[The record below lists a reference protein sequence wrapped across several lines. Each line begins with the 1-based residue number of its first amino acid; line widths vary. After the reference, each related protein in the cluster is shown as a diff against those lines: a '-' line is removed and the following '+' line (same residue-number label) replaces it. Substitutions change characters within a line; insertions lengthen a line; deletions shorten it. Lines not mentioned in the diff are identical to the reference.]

1 MYFCLA
7 SGSGTGYLPV
17 KQPAQKPRR
26 GENHESEIDDGA
38 WRQGRYDG
46 DLLGRAGDHARRL
59 LVERRNQHA
68 LSEPEAVVGIH
79 DLRIGIRHARAARR
93 AAPAVEPVHH
103 QLVRRV
109 AMERLK
115 PWNPD
120 PEERSDP
127 LLAQQL
133 ELVDT
138 GPGNL
143 GLPMSGLI
151 LRTPTDVLRVWRS
164 DDGELPAA
172 ATDGLRAFYRQD
184 PSRQLQLAL
193 DPDGPRSTPGH
204 LALLWADSGAVLT
217 RFDLVRP
224 CGHVGRRVQ
233 VDWHVD
239 LRERLGRP
247 AA

>member
-1 MYFCLA
+1 MDSSPAAVTARLRPLLLA
-7 SGSGTGYLPV
+7 I
-17 KQPAQKPRR
+17 
-26 GENHESEIDDGA
+26 HEALS
-38 WRQGRYDG
+38 
-46 DLLGRAGDHARRL
+46 AGVAVSAAVHAR
-59 LVERRNQHA
+59 HGWHPTA
-68 LSEPEAVVGIH
+68 
-79 DLRIGIRHARAARR
+79 DRHLD
-93 AAPAVEPVHH
+93 H
-103 QLVRRV
+103 QLVRRE
-109 AMERLK
+109 AMERLR
-115 PWNPD
+115 PWGAGPD
-120 PEERSDP
+120 ELSDP
-127 LLAQQL
+127 LQARRL
-133 ELVDT
+133 EFLDA
-138 GPGNL
+138 GADNL

-184 PSRQLQLAL
+184 PGRQLQLAL
-193 DPDGPRSTPGH
+193 EPGESQAVPGH
-204 LALLWADSGAVLT
+204 LALLWADSGGVLT

>member
-1 MYFCLA
+1 M
-7 SGSGTGYLPV
+7 
-17 KQPAQKPRR
+17 
-26 GENHESEIDDGA
+26 
-38 WRQGRYDG
+38 
-46 DLLGRAGDHARRL
+46 DHTPDQVVARLRPL
-59 LVERRNQHA
+59 LVAVRDA
-68 LSEPEAVVGIH
+68 LSAGVAVSRSIH
-79 DLRIGIRHARAARR
+79 AQRGWSPTADRHLD
-93 AAPAVEPVHH
+93 H
-103 QLVRRV
+103 QLVRRE
-109 AMERLK
+109 AMERLR
-115 PWNPD
+115 PWGAGPD
-120 PEERSDP
+120 ELSDP
-127 LLAQQL
+127 LQARQL
-133 ELVDT
+133 DLDT
-138 GPGNL
+138 GTDNL

-193 DPDGPRSTPGH
+193 DPDEPRPTPGH

-224 CGHVGRRVQ
+224 SGHVGRRVQ

-239 LRERLGRP
+239 LRRRLGRP

>member
-1 MYFCLA
+1 MD
-7 SGSGTGYLPV
+7 SSP
-17 KQPAQKPRR
+17 
-26 GENHESEIDDGA
+26 GA
-38 WRQGRYDG
+38 VT
-46 DLLGRAGDHARRL
+46 RRL
-59 LVERRNQHA
+59 RPLLLAVHEA
-68 LSEPEAVVGIH
+68 LSAGVAVSAAIH
-79 DLRIGIRHARAARR
+79 DRHGWNPTADR
-93 AAPAVEPVHH
+93 HLDH
-103 QLVRRV
+103 QLVRRE
-109 AMERLK
+109 AMERLR
-115 PWNPD
+115 PWGAGPD
-120 PEERSDP
+120 ELSDP
-127 LLAQQL
+127 LQARQL
-133 ELVDT
+133 DLDT
-138 GPGNL
+138 GTDNL

-193 DPDGPRSTPGH
+193 DPEGSRAAPGH
-204 LALLWADSGAVLT
+204 LALLWADSGVVLT

-247 AA
+247 AARHHPP

>member
-1 MYFCLA
+1 VDHSPAAVTARLRPLLLA
-7 SGSGTGYLPV
+7 V
-17 KQPAQKPRR
+17 
-26 GENHESEIDDGA
+26 HE
-38 WRQGRYDG
+38 
-46 DLLGRAGDHARRL
+46 
-59 LVERRNQHA
+59 A
-68 LSEPEAVVGIH
+68 LSAGVAVSAAIH
-79 DLRIGIRHARAARR
+79 AQQGWNPTADRHLD
-93 AAPAVEPVHH
+93 H
-103 QLVRRV
+103 QLVRRE
-109 AMERLK
+109 AMERLR
-115 PWNPD
+115 PWGAGPD
-120 PEERSDP
+120 ELSDP
-127 LLAQQL
+127 LQVRQL
-133 ELVDT
+133 EFLDAGT
-138 GPGNL
+138 DNL

-193 DPDGPRSTPGH
+193 DPDEPRPTPGH

-224 CGHVGRRVQ
+224 CGYVGRRVQ

-239 LRERLGRP
+239 LRARLGRP